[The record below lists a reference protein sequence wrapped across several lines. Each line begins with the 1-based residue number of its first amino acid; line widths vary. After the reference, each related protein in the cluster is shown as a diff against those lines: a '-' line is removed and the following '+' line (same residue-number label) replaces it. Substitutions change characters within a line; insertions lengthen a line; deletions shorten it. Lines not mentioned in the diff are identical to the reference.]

1 MALNQIR
8 LKNKIKAALE
18 AEQTEEVDHNA
29 SLDRIS
35 DKIAQA
41 IIEEIKQLQINY
53 STGLIAP
60 SGGGTVAGN
69 LNSVTIT

>member
-1 MALNQIR
+1 MALNHIR

-35 DKIAQA
+35 DRIAQA

-53 STGLIAP
+53 TGGLIAP
-60 SGGGTVAGN
+60 SGGGTVTGN